1 MTLLFGLIKKE
12 NGQTQTEY
20 ALILLL
26 IVIVCIIAVGLFGN
40 RVLTLYQTIV
50 ATF

>member
-1 MTLLFGLIKKE
+1 MALIFGLIKKE
-12 NGQTQTEY
+12 HGQTLTEY
-20 ALILLL
+20 AMILLL